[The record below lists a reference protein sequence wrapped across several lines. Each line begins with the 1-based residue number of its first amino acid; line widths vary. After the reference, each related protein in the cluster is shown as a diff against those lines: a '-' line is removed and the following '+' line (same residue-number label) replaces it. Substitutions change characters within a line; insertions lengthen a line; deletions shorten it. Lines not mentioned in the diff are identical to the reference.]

1 VIAVRGAGPRTL
13 TRKEVRYMEIA
24 HWKGSEK
31 TAAIVK
37 EEIANRWGEEEAENY
52 DPRNNCFTFKTWR
65 TKGYHVKKGEK
76 AIRSMTFKEVKDEDT
91 KEVKQYPKTV
101 YLFYI
106 KQVEK

>member
-1 VIAVRGAGPRTL
+1 
-13 TRKEVRYMEIA
+13 MEIA

-37 EEIANRWGEEEAENY
+37 EEIANRWGEAEAANY

-91 KEVKQYPKTV
+91 KGVKQYPKTV